1 MTNVP
6 TQDTLLLSGA
16 APAGGSAARPAKQ
29 GAPLMGRVRGL
40 LTREAR
46 EALLV
51 VVLVLAVVGATRL
64 LVHTVQVRETSM
76 LPTLQNRAFVLVDTL
91 SYRLHPPRRG
101 DIIVFHPPADQGS
114 RDYVKRV
121 IGLPGE
127 RVAIRHGTVTIQ
139 GKILREPY
147 LRRPHTY
154 SWGPARVPAGSLF
167 VLGDNRDAS
176 NDSHLWRDDRG
187 RPAPFLAE
195 SRVVGRVLLAYEPPA
210 ALHLVAA
217 QK

>member
-1 MTNVP
+1 
-6 TQDTLLLSGA
+6 
-16 APAGGSAARPAKQ
+16 
-29 GAPLMGRVRGL
+29 VRSL
-40 LTREAR
+40 LTREAW

-51 VVLVLAVVGATRL
+51 VLLVLAVVSVLRL

-76 LPTLQNRAFVLVDTL
+76 LPTLQSRSFVLVDTL

-101 DIIVFHPPADQGS
+101 DIIVFHPPAGQGP

-127 RVAIRHGTVTIQ
+127 RVAVIHGTVTID
-139 GKILREPY
+139 GKVLREPY

-154 SWGPARVPAGSLF
+154 SWGPARVPAGTLF

-176 NDSHLWRDDRG
+176 NDSHLWRNERG
-187 RPAPFLAE
+187 QPAPFLAQ
-195 SRVVGRVLLAYEPPA
+195 SRVIGRVILAYAPPYT
-210 ALHLVAA
+210 LRLVAA
-217 QK
+217 R